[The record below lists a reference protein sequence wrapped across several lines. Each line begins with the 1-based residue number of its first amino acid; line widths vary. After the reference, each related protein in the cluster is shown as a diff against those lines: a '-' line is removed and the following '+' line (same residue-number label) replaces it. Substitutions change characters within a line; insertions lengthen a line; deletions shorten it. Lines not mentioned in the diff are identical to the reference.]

1 MPDKTTPTGE
11 LRWLLTDGGPM
22 PVQQWVSPTGE
33 TVWRPVDNAP
43 RVLNKRRDVVPDG
56 AVYIG
61 RPSKWGNPFQ
71 IGRHGSRAEVIARHR
86 KWLCDQPDLMASLHE
101 LRGRDLV
108 CWCAPAP
115 CHGDTLKELAN
126 A

>member
-1 MPDKTTPTGE
+1 MKSDPIPH
-11 LRWLLTDGGPM
+11 
-22 PVQQWVSPTGE
+22 
-33 TVWRPVDNAP
+33 
-43 RVLNKRRDVVPDG
+43 VLNKHRDGMPDG

-71 IGRHGSRAEVIARHR
+71 IGRDGTRAEVIAKHR
-86 KWLCDQPDLMASLHE
+86 AWLCDQPQLMQKLHE

-108 CWCAPAP
+108 CWCAPAA